1 MGNYS
6 MPGYFQQMPVIQ
18 GKKYH
23 PAADNE
29 AELKGIEA
37 ELHKKIEEMLAAGT
51 PDDKIHAKG
60 QYTAM
65 ERINELV
72 DEGSFLPLNSLYN
85 PADNDEQKIGIIGTS
100 IVKGLGRIDGKWAVI
115 VASDNKK
122 MAGA

>member
-1 MGNYS
+1 
-6 MPGYFQQMPVIQ
+6 
-18 GKKYH
+18 
-23 PAADNE
+23 
-29 AELKGIEA
+29 
-37 ELHKKIEEMLAAGT
+37 MLAAGT